1 VVVPVVPYMYTN
13 VMHTEDVYCSSGVV
27 FPVVT
32 CTLYVMDTEVVS
44 PIVWCGAPCS
54 NCNGQREWRTASLP
68 KRMEEV

>member
-1 VVVPVVPYMYTN
+1 MVVPVVPHLYTN

-54 NCNGQREWRTASLP
+54 ILHSEYDEC
-68 KRMEEV
+68 